1 MRNLVNRVYLRLT
14 TQGTDAGKGWTLTI
28 VSAAIVGVIVGLYA
42 RSKGLGPFHAQ
53 GK

>member
-14 TQGTDAGKGWTLTI
+14 AQGTDAGKGWAATI
-28 VSAAIVGVIVGLYA
+28 VSAAVVGLIVGLYA

-53 GK
+53 SK